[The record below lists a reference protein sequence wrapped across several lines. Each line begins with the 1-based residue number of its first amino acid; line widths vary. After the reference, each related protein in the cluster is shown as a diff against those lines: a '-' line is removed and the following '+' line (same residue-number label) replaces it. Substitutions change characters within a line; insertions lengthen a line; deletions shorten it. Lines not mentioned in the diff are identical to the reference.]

1 MIRKIWEGW
10 KKIAKKIGEFNSR
23 LILTVFYF
31 IFITPI
37 SIPIKLK
44 DPLGI
49 KNKKQGW
56 IPKQTAEGTAM
67 ERALRQS

>member
-1 MIRKIWEGW
+1 MFKNIWEWW
-10 KKIAKKIGEFNSR
+10 KKVAKKIGDFNSR

-37 SIPIKLK
+37 SIPVKLK

-49 KNKKQGW
+49 KNKKQSW
-56 IPKQTAEGTAM
+56 LPKQTSEGTPK
-67 ERALRQS
+67 EQALRQS

>member
-1 MIRKIWEGW
+1 MFKNIWEWW
-10 KKIAKKIGEFNSR
+10 KKVAKKIGDFNSR

-37 SIPIKLK
+37 SIPVKLK

-49 KNKKQGW
+49 KNKKQSW
-56 IPKQTAEGTAM
+56 LPKQTSECTPM
-67 ERALRQS
+67 EQALRQS

>member
-1 MIRKIWEGW
+1 MWKKIWEGW
-10 KKIAKKIGEFNSR
+10 KKFAKKLGEFNSR

-37 SIPIKLK
+37 SVPMKLK

-49 KNKKQGW
+49 KNKKQNW
-56 IPKQTAEGTAM
+56 IPKQTAEGTPM
-67 ERALRQS
+67 EQALRQS

>member
-1 MIRKIWEGW
+1 MWKKIWEGW
-10 KKIAKKIGEFNSR
+10 KKVAKKIGDFNSR
-23 LILTVFYF
+23 VILTIFYF

-49 KNKKQGW
+49 KNKNQGW
-56 IPKQTAEGTAM
+56 LPKQPSEGTAM
-67 ERALRQS
+67 DQALRQS

>member
-1 MIRKIWEGW
+1 MWKKIWEGW
-10 KKIAKKIGEFNSR
+10 KKVAKKIGDFNSR
-23 LILTVFYF
+23 VILTIFYF

-49 KNKKQGW
+49 KNKKQSW
-56 IPKQTAEGTAM
+56 LPKQPSEGTAM
-67 ERALRQS
+67 DQALRQS

>member
-1 MIRKIWEGW
+1 MMRKIWEAW

-23 LILTVFYF
+23 VILTVFYF

-37 SIPIKLK
+37 SIPIKFK
-44 DPLGI
+44 DPLAI

-56 IPKQTAEGTAM
+56 IPKQTPEGTAM
-67 ERALRQS
+67 DRALRQS

>member
-1 MIRKIWEGW
+1 MIRKIWEAW
-10 KKIAKKIGEFNSR
+10 KRIAKKIGEFNGR

-31 IFITPI
+31 IFLTPI

-49 KNKKQGW
+49 KNKKQNW
-56 IPKQTAEGTAM
+56 VPKQPSEGTTM
-67 ERALRQS
+67 EQALRQS

>member
-1 MIRKIWEGW
+1 MFKNIWEWW
-10 KKIAKKIGEFNSR
+10 KKVAKKIGDFNSR

-37 SIPIKLK
+37 SIPVKLK

-49 KNKKQGW
+49 KNKKQSW
-56 IPKQTAEGTAM
+56 LPKQTSEGTPM
-67 ERALRQS
+67 EQALRQS